1 LRWEYP
7 PEGAK
12 SLQGY
17 TIETL
22 ELIPPI
28 GFARFD
34 KNSKGGQEWRLEC
47 QGALQTES
55 RGEREGEGEGL
66 LTEGKE
72 ASPGT

>member
-17 TIETL
+17 IIETL

-34 KNSKGGQEWRLEC
+34 KKLRDGHWGEMECHTAFQNREQE
-47 QGALQTES
+47 
-55 RGEREGEGEGL
+55 
-66 LTEGKE
+66 
-72 ASPGT
+72 